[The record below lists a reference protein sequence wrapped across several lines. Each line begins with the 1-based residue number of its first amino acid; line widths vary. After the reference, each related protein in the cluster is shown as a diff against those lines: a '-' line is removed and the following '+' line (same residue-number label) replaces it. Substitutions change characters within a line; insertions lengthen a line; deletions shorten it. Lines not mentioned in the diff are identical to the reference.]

1 MAALPAGV
9 SERGG
14 TAGERHW
21 ETGIETQGGREGQR
35 GGGRIRVRRGRR
47 RPGEL
52 RCQLPRGR
60 RRGGDLLVAAGPGRG
75 ADRRSWPPPPPEM
88 RGRQVQQ

>member
-35 GGGRIRVRRGRR
+35 GGGRIRVRRGRS

-52 RCQLPRGR
+52 RCQIPRGR

-75 ADRRSWPPPPPEM
+75 ADRRSWAPPPEM

>member
-21 ETGIETQGGREGQR
+21 ETGIETQGGREGQPAGR
-35 GGGRIRVRRGRR
+35 WPDQSEERKEEAGRTEVSDTARPQKRRRLVGGGWAW
-47 RPGEL
+47 
-52 RCQLPRGR
+52 PRGR
-60 RRGGDLLVAAGPGRG
+60 
-75 ADRRSWPPPPPEM
+75 
-88 RGRQVQQ
+88 